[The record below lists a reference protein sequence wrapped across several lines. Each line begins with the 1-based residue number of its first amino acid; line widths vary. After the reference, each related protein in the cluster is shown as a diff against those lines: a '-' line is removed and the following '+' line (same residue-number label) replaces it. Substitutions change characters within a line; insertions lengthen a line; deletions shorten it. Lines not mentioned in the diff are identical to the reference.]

1 MKTLF
6 FLLAIGISCV
16 FAQCQEVVFADTT
29 EIKQLFSYKFVHLR
43 GHKSNVIGGGGGGI
57 VVLYQFVNKG
67 DKCWKLCYE
76 IDDRCLDECP
86 SKYSYFGGS
95 SIILIHDADENGKPI
110 PNPDCQ
116 QTKACIQQVVDGWL
130 FIHPRKDRWM
140 VKTNKDGSTTRIN
153 MGQKPIRKEEFITRI
168 IRFKKDGTVVDF

>member
-6 FLLAIGISCV
+6 FLLAIGISRV
-16 FAQCQEVVFADTT
+16 FAQCQEVVFTDTT
-29 EIKQLFSYKFVHLR
+29 EIKQLSLFYMIHMK
-43 GHKSNVIGGGGGGI
+43 GHRQHALGQF
-57 VVLYQFVNKG
+57 VVLYRFVNNG
-67 DKCWKLCYE
+67 DNCWKLRYE
-76 IDDRCLDECP
+76 IDDLCLDECP
-86 SKYSYFGGS
+86 SKYCYFGS
-95 SIILIHDADENGKPI
+95 NTIVLIHDADESGKPI

-140 VKTNKDGSTTRIN
+140 VKTNKDGSTTRVN
-153 MGQKPIRKEEFITRI
+153 MGQKPIRKEEFFTRM